1 MRKPEEQSKDI
12 IPVAEAEVQA
22 PEYSLVARTADAIKR
37 TFYSLRFRDFR
48 LLWLGGWFSNVGSW
62 IQQVAIGWLVY
73 KLTNSSV
80 SLGIVNF
87 SSTIPVFFLSFYA
100 GTVADR
106 FSKKWIVFWGNF
118 FPMLFAFILGYLVS
132 TDRTTIPSLVLLTLG
147 SGVAMAFAFPA
158 WQSFISEIVPRK
170 DLMNAIAL
178 NSVQFHAS
186 RLVGPAVAGILVSEF
201 GLDWAF
207 YLNGI
212 SFLAVLGS
220 LLAIKDTQKA
230 PKNRN
235 GWFTEA
241 KEGFSYLRQRPSI
254 LIYMM
259 IVALIGIFGIS
270 YLGTLMPIFAGNVLN
285 VSAKEFGTLMAMN
298 GFGGLVG
305 ALFVA
310 WMAGRTH
317 PLNILKFSVP
327 LSGISLI
334 IIGLTGN
341 YAVSLIFLFLAGAFF
356 LASNSTLNTVIQAS
370 VDRSFRGRIMSIFVW
385 MFMGLAPFGSL
396 ISGLLGRIFGVGN
409 TISLGG
415 LVILIFGSVLLEIIK
430 NHKIEE

>member
-1 MRKPEEQSKDI
+1 MEKSEGRTKDI

-22 PEYSLVARTADAIKR
+22 PEYNLVARTREAVKR

-48 LLWLGGWFSNVGSW
+48 LLWFGGWFSNVGSW

-132 TDRTTIPSLVLLTLG
+132 TERTTILSLVLLTLG

-158 WQSFISEIVPRK
+158 WQSFISEIVPKK

-186 RLVGPAVAGILVSEF
+186 RLVGPAVAGLLVSEL

-220 LLAIKDTQKA
+220 LLAVKDIQKA
-230 PKNRN
+230 PKNDN
-235 GWFTEA
+235 GWLAEA
-241 KEGFSYLRQRPSI
+241 KEGFSYVRQRPDI

-259 IVALIGIFGIS
+259 IVALTGIFGIS
-270 YLGTLMPIFAGNVLN
+270 YLGTLMPIFAGNVLK
-285 VSAKEFGTLMAMN
+285 VSAREFGTLMAMN

-317 PLNILKFSVP
+317 PLNILRFSVP
-327 LSGISLI
+327 LSGITLI
-334 IIGLTGN
+334 AIGLVGN
-341 YAVSLIFLFLAGAFF
+341 YALSLALLFLAGAFF

-370 VDRSFRGRIMSIFVW
+370 VDRRFRGRIMSIFVW

-396 ISGLLGRIFGVGN
+396 ISGFLGRVLGVGN

-415 LVILIFGSVLLEIIK
+415 LSILVAGAILLRYINHGK
-430 NHKIEE
+430 NKG